1 MSSSVT
7 PPALGRKTPQ
17 VLPPPLAPGVPC
29 YKSLGWCECVPK
41 CAVINRIEPANA
53 QDVVYNAI
61 WSVDY
66 HSYCDLDLYL
76 DYCIWGPD
84 GITCDEYCG
93 AVAFSIPTTYCTYCD
108 SHSHIYESCPEYS
121 DAELSEVQYYDETDD
136 DGDSANEVGW
146 DDEVDEVT
154 EEEVDAVC
162 APAKS
167 APLSAMA
174 EPWFPSYDNS
184 IDPPYVLDPLSLVDN
199 MFRWERLEEVRR
211 ANTNAIC
218 NNFLP
223 ARKRRSELC
232 HCGLKVA
239 IGTCWHFGTN
249 YGRRSLVCGNGSCR
263 FMEVLPGK
271 NYAFL
276 APPVSTP
283 APRAQKVSNPPAPP
297 SRTAMQPQ
305 GGNKAYPDV
314 APASSLATRV
324 KQAPIYVVA
333 RPLDESQDTLAE
345 KTWTVQILHGLE
357 DVLQEARTLKVRLK
371 FKKWRARRKAGG
383 PSKVEKALN
392 SNSPRTHSP
401 MLSVNTGLSGLE
413 RRRLA
418 KRRGRRRK
426 HKSTVAVGLTVKF
439 SHDKYEWK
447 FLNYPPV
454 FLSYIIF
461 FCLHMFLRL
470 GGVWLS
476 AALVRGQLP

>member
-1 MSSSVT
+1 MCVIYIHENKNFSV
-7 PPALGRKTPQ
+7 R
-17 VLPPPLAPGVPC
+17 
-29 YKSLGWCECVPK
+29 
-41 CAVINRIEPANA
+41 
-53 QDVVYNAI
+53 
-61 WSVDY
+61 
-66 HSYCDLDLYL
+66 
-76 DYCIWGPD
+76 
-84 GITCDEYCG
+84 
-93 AVAFSIPTTYCTYCD
+93 F
-108 SHSHIYESCPEYS
+108 
-121 DAELSEVQYYDETDD
+121 
-136 DGDSANEVGW
+136 SANG
-146 DDEVDEVT
+146 
-154 EEEVDAVC
+154 
-162 APAKS
+162 
-167 APLSAMA
+167 
-174 EPWFPSYDNS
+174 
-184 IDPPYVLDPLSLVDN
+184 
-199 MFRWERLEEVRR
+199 
-211 ANTNAIC
+211 
-218 NNFLP
+218 
-223 ARKRRSELC
+223 
-232 HCGLKVA
+232 KVKVK
-239 IGTCWHFGTN
+239 GN
-249 YGRRSLVCGNGSCR
+249 YECD
-263 FMEVLPGK
+263 K

-439 SHDKYEWK
+439 SHDKYEWR